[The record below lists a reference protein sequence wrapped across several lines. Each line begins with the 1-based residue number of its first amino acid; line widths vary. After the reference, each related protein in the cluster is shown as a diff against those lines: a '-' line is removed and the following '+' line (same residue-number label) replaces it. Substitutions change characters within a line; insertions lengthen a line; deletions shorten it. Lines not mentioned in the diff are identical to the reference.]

1 MWQDLKDV
9 VALDFD
15 YQQQMIYWAEGYPPK
30 ISRMHMDGSDVQ
42 VSVTMTTM
50 RMNDREEKLNLNALQ

>member
-15 YQQQMIYWAEGYPPK
+15 YQQQMIYWTEYDPSK

-50 RMNDREEKLNLNALQ
+50 RMNDREEKLNSNALQ